1 MTWGWLKYT
10 ALGMAALFV
19 LRLVV
24 GGIYDAGYGKAK
36 AEGETALAELKREYS
51 DANAARWEEYA
62 ANLQEARRE
71 SQDKQA
77 KADALEAELLDAKTA
92 LAAERRGFA
101 KRIADATRNT
111 DCMLGAD
118 AVRLYNEALYG
129 PGWAALAESK
139 SGTAGAPGPA
149 QSAATPAP
157 LGAGLLREQPV
168 TMKDLLAHAK
178 LYGEWAREV
187 FNIAQGWNALVPER

>member
-1 MTWGWLKYT
+1 MTCGWLKYA
-10 ALGMAALFV
+10 ALGVAALFV
-19 LRLVV
+19 VWLVV
-24 GGIYDAGYGKAK
+24 SGIYDAGYGKAK
-36 AEGETALAELKREYS
+36 AEGQAALAELKREYS
-51 DANAARWEEYA
+51 DANAARWAEYA
-62 ANLQEARRE
+62 AKLQEARQE
-71 SQDKQA
+71 TQDKQA

-101 KRIADATRNT
+101 KRIADATRNS
-111 DCMLGAD
+111 DCPLSAD

-129 PGWAALAESK
+129 PGWAALAGSK
-139 SGTAGAPGPA
+139 SGNAGAPGLA

-168 TMKDLLAHAK
+168 TMKDLLAHSK

-187 FNIAQGWNALVPER
+187 FSIAQGWNALVPE